1 MSSEPGNAEFS
12 HESEPA
18 IDWLAWLKRADLGD
32 TLDLPRIQA
41 GDILLVETLNS
52 RYHLTCE
59 DAGGRWF
66 EVRCDREN
74 RPQGQMK
81 LMGCTWGESSSIAP
95 DQLFCGGSL
104 ELRQVTVDGSSLTHH
119 SSSIRKLGW
128 IQRRR

>member
-1 MSSEPGNAEFS
+1 MSSESEKEEFS
-12 HESEPA
+12 TESEPA
-18 IDWLAWLKRADLGD
+18 VDWLAWLRRADLGD
-32 TLDLPRIQA
+32 TLNLNRIQV

-52 RYHLTCE
+52 CYHLSCK

-66 EVRCDREN
+66 EVRCDRGN
-74 RPQGQMK
+74 RPQGRMK

-104 ELRQVTVDGSSLTHH
+104 EFRQATADGDSLTHH